1 LAAQNAKVGVA
12 IADYF
17 PKFSLT
23 GNFGYLSRNSGSLF
37 ESNSQGWGIAPNLSL
52 PLFEGGRI
60 SENVALQKERFA
72 QASSEYQKTV
82 LLAVEETEN
91 ALSGYVKQRERQKA
105 LSKALESSQK
115 SLTLSKD
122 LYQQGIADFQ
132 RVLDAERVSF
142 LAEDELVQSEK
153 AALDALILSYKAL
166 GGGWRTAQTQ

>member
-1 LAAQNAKVGVA
+1 
-12 IADYF
+12 
-17 PKFSLT
+17 
-23 GNFGYLSRNSGSLF
+23 
-37 ESNSQGWGIAPNLSL
+37 
-52 PLFEGGRI
+52 
-60 SENVALQKERFA
+60 
-72 QASSEYQKTV
+72 YQKTV

-153 AALDALILSYKAL
+153 AALDALIVSYKAL
-166 GGGWRTAQTQ
+166 GGGWNTAQLN